1 MATTENPTMPIQ
13 AGPASLQTPASF
25 LKKLRQQARSS
36 SRLIALTAVLA
47 TLGMVAFGAAVALIV
62 SAALKSQTPAGWLWL
77 LGAGGIGIR
86 LAANLGR
93 DRLAQALSA
102 RIRKDM
108 RAQLIHKASLLGPQR
123 LARHGNTAW
132 WANQFLEQV
141 DALHGYLARYLPARQ
156 TALITPALII
166 IITFGV
172 DWLAGILLLLATPII
187 PVFMVLIG
195 WGTEAVHRTQQAQQA
210 SLAANLMDNLQALP
224 WLRRMGATTQAR
236 HKIQTDAQDY
246 RRVSMRVLRVAFLSS
261 AALEFFSAV
270 SIGLM
275 AIYIGFA
282 LLGLVSFGPA
292 AGMTLGAGLF
302 ILMLAPE
309 CFLPLRQLAQAH
321 HDMNAARASAAA
333 LCELENVFEQ
343 ASLQTPNE
351 IPADPQADTAVRLID
366 VSLTHHD
373 AQQPVL
379 TTINLAV
386 ARGEVLGIAGNS
398 GQGKSS
404 LLYLVAG
411 FVSPTGGHIARDQ
424 SWAWLEQR
432 PHLFHGSLREN
443 LALASPHQQTDAQLI
458 QALAQVGLPLPNPLL
473 PAGLDTQIGETNQGV
488 SGGQAQRIALARA
501 LLSGATLWLLDEPT
515 AALDDQ
521 TRDSLL
527 QTVMQQARAR
537 GITIVMASHDPVA
550 LAQCDRVMVLDQGV
564 SKERA

>member
-1 MATTENPTMPIQ
+1 
-13 AGPASLQTPASF
+13 
-25 LKKLRQQARSS
+25 
-36 SRLIALTAVLA
+36 VLA